1 MNTKPGAEIAHLHPD
16 VTRIFPL
23 IEEARL
29 EALRAC
35 SNTPCVITSGHEG
48 QPGDGV
54 HSVLSWHYLMNCP
67 TGEGL
72 AVDLRVGDV
81 LEAWKGIL
89 EGKLR
94 EHYGAANGYDVVAE
108 GNHLHLERDA
118 RRRPLQ
124 ASVKPGG
131 VSG

>member
-1 MNTKPGAEIAHLHPD
+1 MNTKPGADISHLHPD

-29 EALRAC
+29 EALEAC
-35 SNTPCVITSGHEG
+35 SRIPCVLTSGHEG
-48 QPGDGV
+48 TPGDGV

-72 AVDLRVGDV
+72 AVDLRSTDFLQTWSAI
-81 LEAWKGIL
+81 LEA
-89 EGKLR
+89 KLR
-94 EHYGAANGYDVVAE
+94 EKYGAQNGYDVVAE
-108 GNHLHLERDA
+108 KDHLHVERDA
-118 RRRPLQ
+118 RRCPLQ
-124 ASVKPGG
+124 VTGKPGA